1 MVKVAKIDNFDG
13 DILRAELAKAKIAI
27 SDDYSAIEDLA
38 DGFITIHVDASKEAK
53 VLEIINTI
61 F

>member
-1 MVKVAKIDNFDG
+1 MIKVAKTDNFDG
-13 DILRAELAKAKIAI
+13 DILRAELAKVKITI
-27 SDDYSAIEDLA
+27 SDDHSAIEDLA

>member
-1 MVKVAKIDNFDG
+1 MIKVAKTDTFDG
-13 DILRAELAKAKIAI
+13 DILRAELAKAKITI
-27 SDDYSAIEDLA
+27 SDDLNAIEDVA

-53 VLEIINTI
+53 VLEIIDAI